1 MINFPARIRYI
12 DKDEVQVV
20 NTSEEIQKRR
30 AFVVEEIS
38 PKWGRRSI
46 VNQYL
51 EGEDYE
57 SA

>member
-1 MINFPARIRYI
+1 MTNFPVKVRYI

-20 NTSEEIQKRR
+20 NTSEEIQKGR

-38 PKWGRRSI
+38 PKWGRRST

-51 EGEDYE
+51 EEEDYE